1 MSISFDISYEY
12 AQALIEQLQWSYFI
26 KQSYTLFVFNLKITF
41 IDSFISFVIS
51 NSKQLH
57 LWNFRL

>member
-51 NSKQLH
+51 NSKQLPFME
-57 LWNFRL
+57 L